1 MKYNLM
7 CGMLAIRY
15 GHLGMQSLAKL
26 SSDKLV
32 SGFNYKV
39 SKQKLFCEHCAQEKL
54 HRSSFPKDGAK
65 RAEKPLKLVHCDV
78 CGKMNTKSLGGAEY
92 LLTFID
98 DETQYVWVY
107 FLKTKDEVFKCFN
120 LYTGRLWWRM
130 ALVVNS
136 RC

>member
-1 MKYNLM
+1 MNK
-7 CGMLAIRY
+7 MLHQESEKQTDSNRQKSWKSLLFRVCCEQVNTASETQSDVWHARY

-39 SKQKLFCEHCAQEKL
+39 SKQKLFCE
-54 HRSSFPKDGAK
+54 PW
-65 RAEKPLKLVHCDV
+65 
-78 CGKMNTKSLGGAEY
+78 KSLNA
-92 LLTFID
+92 
-98 DETQYVWVY
+98 
-107 FLKTKDEVFKCFN
+107 